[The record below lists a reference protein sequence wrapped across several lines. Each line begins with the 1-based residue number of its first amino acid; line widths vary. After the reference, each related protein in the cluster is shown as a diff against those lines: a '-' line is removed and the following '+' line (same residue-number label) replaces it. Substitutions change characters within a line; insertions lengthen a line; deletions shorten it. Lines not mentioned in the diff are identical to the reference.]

1 MNLCI
6 IQVTDNQIRLLF
18 IEVPLFVRLMIETV
32 VSTSMR
38 ISELLGLRWRCVDLD
53 RGLVYVQERYYRGD
67 TDEPKSV
74 RSRRALP
81 LGCLTE
87 VLRQHR
93 PADATADDY
102 VFHKDG
108 EPLDDRAILRD
119 HIRPAAKRL
128 GCYFEGFGWHSFRRQ
143 NLTLIQEEGATVF
156 EAQAQAGHSRPMM
169 TSEYTLVGLDRREQ
183 AVRRVQER
191 LLVSTLNQT
200 VN

>member
-74 RSRRALP
+74 PVKAS
-81 LGCLTE
+81 
-87 VLRQHR
+87 
-93 PADATADDY
+93 TA
-102 VFHKDG
+102 
-108 EPLDDRAILRD
+108 A
-119 HIRPAAKRL
+119 
-128 GCYFEGFGWHSFRRQ
+128 
-143 NLTLIQEEGATVF
+143 
-156 EAQAQAGHSRPMM
+156 
-169 TSEYTLVGLDRREQ
+169 
-183 AVRRVQER
+183 R
-191 LLVSTLNQT
+191 LLD
-200 VN
+200 